1 MSSINTIVII
11 GATSPIAREIACE
24 YARRGCSLV
33 LLGRKKNQLERL
45 SRDLEIRYQTS
56 VEIAIFD
63 AMNKNEI
70 ESCCQVIRDRKN
82 RIAGVVMAIG
92 YLGDQAESE
101 KNTDETSRIM
111 TINCNACCYFISLFA
126 NYFEEQ
132 KKGFIIGI
140 SSVAG
145 DRGRLSNYTYGAA
158 KGAFSLYLQG
168 LRARLH
174 RSRVQVLTV
183 KPGFTDTKMTYGK
196 KGMFLVASP
205 KKVALDIVKAQIK
218 GKNEI
223 YTPWFWKYIMFVI
236 KQIPESIF
244 KKLKL

>member
-1 MSSINTIVII
+1 MLQKETVVII
-11 GATSPIAREIACE
+11 GASSPIAREIACE
-24 YARRGCSLV
+24 YAAQGYSLL

-45 SRDLEIRYQTS
+45 SHDLEIRYQVP
-56 VEIAIFD
+56 VEIGVFD
-63 AMNKNEI
+63 GMNKSEI
-70 ESCCQVIRDRKN
+70 ESCYQAIYDKE
-82 RIAGVVMAIG
+82 RILAGIIMAIG
-92 YLGDQAESE
+92 YLGDQLESE
-101 KNTDETSRIM
+101 KNIDETARIM

-126 NYFEEQ
+126 NYFEER

-145 DRGRLSNYTYGAA
+145 DRGRFSNYTYGAA

-183 KPGFTDTKMTYGK
+183 KPGFTDTRMTYGK